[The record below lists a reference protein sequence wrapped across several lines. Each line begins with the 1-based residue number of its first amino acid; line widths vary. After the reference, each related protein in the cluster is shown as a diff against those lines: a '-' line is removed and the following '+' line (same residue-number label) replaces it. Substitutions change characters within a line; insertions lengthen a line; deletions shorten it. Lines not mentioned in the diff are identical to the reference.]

1 LRVIGLELSN
11 SPASHDARESIA
23 YASLSSAS
31 GYNSA
36 AEVLLPWLFMQST
49 DIPIQAETPKQV
61 ADKLVFS
68 ILLAAAFCHF
78 LNDMVQSLIPAIYPL
93 LKVSFHLDFGQIG
106 MITLTYQITA
116 SLLQP
121 LIGHFNDRRPRPY
134 SLAIGMS
141 FTLVGLVTL
150 SRVSTYP
157 MLLVGAALVGIGSA
171 VFHPES
177 SRVVRTVSGGQHGF
191 AQAFFQ
197 VGGNAGSSLGPLLAA
212 FIVLPHGQRSLAWFS
227 AFALVGILV
236 LARVGSW
243 SKQNRPAPVKSRAAR
258 ADMHPFLS
266 RRKVYLSLTV
276 LIALMF
282 SKFFYLSSLN
292 SYYTFFLMSKFHLPV
307 RSAQIHLF
315 MFAGAIA
322 AGTIIGGPV
331 GDRIGR
337 KYVIWCSILGVL
349 PFTLLLPYA
358 NLFWTSILSVV
369 IGVILASAFSAILV
383 YAQELMPGKIGMV
396 SGMFFGLAFGMAGVG
411 AALLGEL
418 ADHTSIAFVYKL
430 CSFLPAIG
438 LLTGFL
444 PHLDSNK
451 HGTKTVAA
459 EAAT

>member
-1 LRVIGLELSN
+1 
-11 SPASHDARESIA
+11 
-23 YASLSSAS
+23 
-31 GYNSA
+31 
-36 AEVLLPWLFMQST
+36 MQST
-49 DIPIQAETPKQV
+49 ASPSPTEASTQV
-61 ADKLVFS
+61 GQKLVFS

-78 LNDMVQSLIPAIYPL
+78 LNDMVQSLIPAIYPI
-93 LKVSFHLDFGQIG
+93 LKKSFNLDFGQIG

-121 LIGHFNDRRPRPY
+121 LIGHFNDRHPRPY
-134 SLAIGMS
+134 SLAAGMG
-141 FTLVGLVTL
+141 FTLIGLVTL

-157 MLLVGAALVGIGSA
+157 TLLLGAALVGIGSA

-177 SRVVRTVSGGQHGF
+177 SRVVRMVSGGQHGF

-212 FIVLPHGQRSLAWFS
+212 FIVLPNGQRSLAWFS
-227 AFALVGILV
+227 VFALIGIVV

-243 SKQNRPAPVKSRAAR
+243 SKTNRPPAPRSRSAKTEY
-258 ADMHPFLS
+258 HPLLS
-266 RRKVYLSLTV
+266 PRKVYLSLAV

-282 SKFFYLSSLN
+282 SKFYYLSSLT
-292 SYYTFFLMSKFHLPV
+292 SYYTFFLMSKFHIPV
-307 RSAQIHLF
+307 RDAQVHLF

-322 AGTIIGGPV
+322 AGTIIGGPI

-349 PFTLLLPYA
+349 PFTLALPYA
-358 NLFWTSILSVV
+358 NLFWTGILSVV

-411 AALLGEL
+411 AALLGNL
-418 ADHTSIAFVYKL
+418 ADHTSITFVYKV

-444 PHLDSNK
+444 PNLETRRQRSMK
-451 HGTKTVAA
+451 PAP
-459 EAAT
+459 ATT